1 MKINR
6 RLMLGSLAGLAAA
19 TFAGVSAPVHAAD
32 QITLNVLYNLP
43 GFTKFH
49 QPLADEFMKNNPD
62 IKINFLAPAAGYNE
76 GQQQVLRAAVT
87 GNLPDV
93 YFSGYNMT
101 AELVHTLLPRQQIT
115 DLTPFIAAE
124 GGQAFLDKNYSPKM
138 AALGQIDGKQFGL
151 PVNASSPIMYINADL
166 VKKAGGDPDNMPTT
180 FPELIALAKKIHTL
194 DPKIAGMGYDINS
207 WPDDWLWQALVY
219 EQGGKLVDPATKKVA
234 FDNEIGLNALKMA
247 RQFVTEGGQNLLDWD
262 QSRQQFGAGLTGFI
276 FSTPAHVQTIEGLVG
291 NRFPLK
297 TALFPMDNKE
307 KGGVPTG
314 GNSAVI
320 LTQDKAKQ
328 DAAWKYLKWIT
339 GPQAQNTI
347 VRITGYLP
355 TNKLATGPDF
365 LAPYYAEHPNVK
377 TASLQ
382 ADRSLPWAGYP
393 GGDSVRIWRTQR
405 DVIGSVMR
413 GDVTPEAGL
422 KQLVEQTN
430 ALMQ

>member
-1 MKINR
+1 MLINR
-6 RLMLGSLAGLAAA
+6 RALLGSIALAAA
-19 TFAGVSAPVHAAD
+19 LVGPATSSLAAD
-32 QITLNVLYNLP
+32 QVTLNVLYNLP

-62 IKINFLAPAAGYNE
+62 IKISFLAPAASYND

-87 GNLPDV
+87 GDLPDV

-101 AELVHTLLPRQQIT
+101 AELVHTLAPRNQIT
-115 DLTPFIAAE
+115 DLTPFIEAE
-124 GGQAFLDKNYSPKM
+124 GGQAFLDKNYTPKM
-138 AALGQIDGKQFGL
+138 AALGQIDGKQYGL

-166 VKKAGGDPDNMPTT
+166 VTKAGGDPDNMPKT
-180 FPELIALAKKIHTL
+180 FPELVELAKKIHAL
-194 DPKIAGMGYDINS
+194 DPKIAGMGYDING
-207 WPDDWLWQALVY
+207 WPDDWLWQALIY
-219 EQGGKLVDPATKKVA
+219 EQGGTLVDPATSTVA
-234 FDNEIGLNALKMA
+234 FDNEIGLNALKLV
-247 RQFVTEGGQNLLDWD
+247 RSFVTEGGQNLLDWD

-291 NRFPLK
+291 DRFHLK
-297 TALFPMDNKE
+297 TATFPLDNKE

-328 DAAWKYLKWIT
+328 DAAWKYLKWVT
-339 GPQAQNTI
+339 GPEAQNMI

-355 TNKLATGPDF
+355 TNKLATGPDY

-405 DVIGSVMR
+405 DIIGAVMR
-413 GDVTPEAGL
+413 GELTPENGL
-422 KQLVEQTN
+422 KQMVEQTN
-430 ALMQ
+430 ALMK

>member
-1 MKINR
+1 MKLNR
-6 RLMLGSLAGLAAA
+6 RAVMGGLALGMAFAGLAQ
-19 TFAGVSAPVHAAD
+19 PVLANE
-32 QITLNVLYNLP
+32 ITLNVLYNLP

-49 QPLADEFMKNNPD
+49 QPLADEFMKKNSD
-62 IKINFLAPAAGYNE
+62 VKINFLAPAAGYNE
-76 GQQQVLRAAVT
+76 GQQQVLRSAVT

-93 YFSGYNMT
+93 YFSGYNLT
-101 AELVHTLLPRQQIT
+101 AELVHTLAPRNQIT
-115 DLTPFIAAE
+115 DLGPFIQAE

-138 AALGQIDGKQFGL
+138 AALGQIDGKQYGL
-151 PVNASSPIMYINADL
+151 PVNASSPIIYINSDL
-166 VKKAGGDPDNMPTT
+166 VTKAGGDPDKMPTT
-180 FPELIALAKKIHTL
+180 FAELIALAKKIKAL
-194 DPKIAGMGYDINS
+194 DPKFAGMSYDING
-207 WPDDWLWQALVY
+207 WPDDWLWQALIV
-219 EQGGKLVDPATKKVA
+219 EQGGKLVDEKAKTVG
-234 FDNEIGLNALKMA
+234 FDNEIGLNALKMT

-276 FSTPAHVQTIEGLVG
+276 FSTPAHVQTIQGLVG
-291 NRFPLK
+291 DRFKLK
-297 TALFPMDNKE
+297 TATFPLDNKE

-320 LTQDKAKQ
+320 LTQEKAKQ

-339 GPQAQNTI
+339 GPEAQNTI

-365 LAPYYAEHPNVK
+365 LAPYYVENPNVK

-405 DVIGSVMR
+405 DIIGTVMR
-413 GDVTPEAGL
+413 GEVTPEAGL
-422 KQLVEQTN
+422 KQIVEQTN
-430 ALMQ
+430 ALLK